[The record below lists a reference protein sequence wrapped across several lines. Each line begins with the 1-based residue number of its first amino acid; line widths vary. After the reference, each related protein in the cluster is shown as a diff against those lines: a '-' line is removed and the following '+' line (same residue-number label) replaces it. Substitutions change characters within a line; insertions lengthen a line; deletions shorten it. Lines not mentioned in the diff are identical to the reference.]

1 LPTAAV
7 ERVQDLFVPGTRV
20 WDEQL
25 VRRSFVEP
33 EAAEIL
39 KIKPGMSLVSDV
51 KAWAF
56 EKHGQYSVRSA
67 YRLLKVEQAAM
78 AMAATGETG
87 ASGERQHWQTVW
99 KLDVPPKVRVF
110 WWRVLHN
117 SLPSKFELKRR
128 HVAKESFCEY
138 CGDPE
143 ETLYHVAIQCPLA
156 RRFWAEVKKG

>member
-1 LPTAAV
+1 M
-7 ERVQDLFVPGTRV
+7 
-20 WDEQL
+20 
-25 VRRSFVEP
+25 
-33 EAAEIL
+33 

-67 YRLLKVEQAAM
+67 YRLLKVEQAA
-78 AMAATGETG
+78 GETG
-87 ASGERQHWQTVW
+87 ASRECEHWQTVW

-110 WWRVLHN
+110 WRRVLHN

-156 RRFWAEVKKG
+156 RRFWAEVKKVEVVTIPKFHPSTWAMDVL